1 VKEKNMLPKGIE
13 TANAIIKA
21 CQLTLAGLDSTD
33 PEWKE
38 VLQSVIE
45 IMEDLKT
52 KFFLKTNLAIPITNA
67 CLKDANE
74 LQSLVKE
81 HDLSCFPEILTRFQ
95 GNMEKLLKQAKMDGL
110 TIT

>member
-1 VKEKNMLPKGIE
+1 MIPKGIE
-13 TANAIIKA
+13 TTNAIIEA
-21 CQLTLAGLDSTD
+21 CQLTLAGLDSAD
-33 PEWKE
+33 SEGKE

-67 CLKDANE
+67 CLKDATD
-74 LQSLVKE
+74 LQSLVE
-81 HDLSCFPEILTRFQ
+81 NHDLSRFPEALVRFR
-95 GNMEKLLKQAKMDGL
+95 GNMENLLKQAKMDGL

>member
-1 VKEKNMLPKGIE
+1 MIPKGIE
-13 TANAIIKA
+13 NANAIIEA
-21 CQLTLAGLDSTD
+21 CKLTLAGLDSAD

-67 CLKDANE
+67 SRKDVIE
-74 LQSLVKE
+74 LQSLMEK
-81 HDLSCFPEILTRFQ
+81 HDLSCFPEVLARFR
-95 GNMEKLLKQAKMDGL
+95 GNMEKLLKQAKMDGVI
-110 TIT
+110 IT

>member
-1 VKEKNMLPKGIE
+1 MIPKGIE
-13 TANAIIKA
+13 NANAIIEA
-21 CQLTLAGLDSTD
+21 CRLTLAGLDSAD

-67 CLKDANE
+67 CRKDATE
-74 LQSLVKE
+74 LQSLVEK
-81 HDLSCFPEILTRFQ
+81 HDFACFSEVLARFR
-95 GNMEKLLKQAKMDGL
+95 GNMGKLLKEANMDGL
-110 TIT
+110 IIT

>member
-1 VKEKNMLPKGIE
+1 MIPKGIE
-13 TANAIIKA
+13 TANAIIEA
-21 CQLTLAGLDSTD
+21 CQLTLAGLDSAD

-67 CLKDANE
+67 CLKDAIE
-74 LQSLVKE
+74 LQSLVE
-81 HDLSCFPEILTRFQ
+81 NHDLSCFPEALARFR
-95 GNMEKLLKQAKMDGL
+95 GNMEKLLKQAKMEGVI
-110 TIT
+110 IT

>member
-1 VKEKNMLPKGIE
+1 MIPKGIE
-13 TANAIIKA
+13 TTNAIIEA
-21 CQLTLAGLDSTD
+21 CQLTLAGLDSAD

-45 IMEDLKT
+45 ILEGLKT

-67 CLKDANE
+67 CLKDATE
-74 LQSLVKE
+74 LKSLVEKN
-81 HDLSCFPEILTRFQ
+81 DLSGFPEALARFR
-95 GNMEKLLKQAKMDGL
+95 GNMENLLKQADMEGL

>member
-1 VKEKNMLPKGIE
+1 MIPKGIE
-13 TANAIIKA
+13 TANAIIEA
-21 CQLTLAGLDSTD
+21 CQLTLAGLDSAD

-67 CLKDANE
+67 CLKDATE
-74 LQSLVKE
+74 LQSLTAKGN
-81 HDLSCFPEILTRFQ
+81 LSKFPNVLTQ
-95 GNMEKLLKQAKMDGL
+95 LQVNGQKLLKHAKMEGITL
-110 TIT
+110 T

>member
-1 VKEKNMLPKGIE
+1 MIPKGIE
-13 TANAIIKA
+13 NTDAIIEA
-21 CQLTLAGLDSTD
+21 CKLTLAGLHSAD

-52 KFFLKTNLAIPITNA
+52 KFFLKTNLAVPITNA
-67 CLKDANE
+67 CRKDATE
-74 LQSLVKE
+74 LKSLVDNN
-81 HDLSCFPEILTRFQ
+81 DLSGFPEVLARFR
-95 GNMEKLLKQAKMDGL
+95 GNMENLLKQAKMDGL